1 MHTDN
6 DKTNH
11 KLEKDMQTGE
21 KICDNLYTM
30 LNIQNTQNY
39 SLKEKKKNM
48 RDQ

>member
-1 MHTDN
+1 MTRN
-6 DKTNH
+6 DWKKTC
-11 KLEKDMQTGE
+11 KLEKK

-39 SLKEKKKNM
+39 SVKEKKKNM